1 MQCLYVCAAQLLSPF
16 RCPVRDSQSTYIPR
30 VRRKGRLEGFCEGLY
45 TMQNAGQHQRVTPA
59 FIRINA
65 QRALDVVAQI
75 PANILAA
82 AAAVPAH
89 VPQPEKAFAL
99 VKDDETEDGD
109 VVYHT
114 PLAPADASDTASYRE
129 TQWVTKP
136 EWRPLARV
144 ISCSRWYG
152 GGVEAT
158 TTIVPSG
165 QGISIPTASR
175 MDHRREGAL
184 ARHA

>member
-1 MQCLYVCAAQLLSPF
+1 M
-16 RCPVRDSQSTYIPR
+16 RDSQSTYIPR

-158 TTIVPSG
+158 TTIVPSC